1 MKARLRKLFQIP
13 SSRSLYFSGPL
24 LGLAYGLIILPLG
37 YLYFNTEIFFVMV
50 LSVPMFLMILSGI
63 IADLG
68 FKKESLL
75 SMLSMILSPLIF
87 LIGIVLSRQTSIVA
101 ILGDIMV
108 WTSILTFLGVPS
120 LLILASLIRNII
132 EEEF

>member
-1 MKARLRKLFQIP
+1 MFQIP

-37 YLYFNTEIFFVMV
+37 CLYFNTEIFFVMV